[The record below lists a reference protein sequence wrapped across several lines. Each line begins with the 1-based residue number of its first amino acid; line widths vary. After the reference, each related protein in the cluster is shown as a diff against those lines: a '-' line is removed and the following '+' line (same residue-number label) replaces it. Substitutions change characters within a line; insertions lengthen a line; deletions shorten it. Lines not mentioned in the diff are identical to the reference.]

1 MIEIKYNIRNLVD
14 KRDNRVVVRVRW
26 NNKRNEVGFTT
37 GFYAQQEKWDID
49 QQKAKKGTTHQ
60 IVGRCATATEIN
72 RCLSEFKESIGGS

>member
-26 NNKRNEVGFTT
+26 NNKR

-60 IVGRCATATEIN
+60 IVGRYATATEIN